1 MRMLNEHAVSS
12 ATKNVEESLD
22 ATTARL
28 ASLIYAHTPHDGV
41 FSQRISGLYLS
52 RFSQI
57 TMDSVKSY
65 YLPSLSIVAQGAKSI
80 SMGQEVFPFGRS
92 QMFVFP
98 VALPIAIKATQ
109 ASDSE
114 PLLGFRLE
122 LSPQK
127 IAELVLKVFPK
138 GLPPVRQRSAGYV
151 TCADLG
157 VVDAAKRLMD
167 CLSNPGDGELL
178 APLVMDEI
186 LIRVLRSPIGVH
198 VAEMGITDSGVQRVA
213 KAIAWLRE
221 NYSHQ
226 MKVSEL
232 AELVHMS
239 ESSFREHFK
248 SVTSMSPLQYQKAL
262 RLHEARRLMV
272 TGSVDATTACRLVG
286 YVSASQFNRDYS
298 RFFGSPPRRDVA
310 RLR

>member
-1 MRMLNEHAVSS
+1 MLNEHAVSS
-12 ATKNVEESLD
+12 ATKNVEDSLD

-138 GLPPVRQRSAGYV
+138 GLPPVRQRRAGYV

-213 KAIAWLRE
+213 KAVAWLRE
-221 NYSHQ
+221 NYPHQ